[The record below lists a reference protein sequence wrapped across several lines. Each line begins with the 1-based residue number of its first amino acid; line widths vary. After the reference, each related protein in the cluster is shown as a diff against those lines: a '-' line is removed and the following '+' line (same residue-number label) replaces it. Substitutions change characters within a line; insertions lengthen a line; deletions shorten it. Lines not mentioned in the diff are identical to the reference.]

1 MNSSVPI
8 APSQQQQHEAVVLF
22 YRYMDPDASPACR
35 WLHQHS
41 DFYLPHILQFQKE
54 LCNRLN
60 LKGRILL
67 AAEGINGTLS
77 AASTK
82 ELQDYREAM
91 EAFDLIGSSGYPP
104 GFDNNNNNNNNN
116 NSNSESELEDQ
127 QHDDDHRFI
136 FRGIDWKESFFRAP
150 GTTPTCPS
158 RPTAITEPFP
168 NLKISLV
175 KELVSSGGAISVEDL
190 KAYGGAHLT
199 PEEFHAKL
207 SGCHDERSDGLSNP
221 STTAPKKKDVVLI
234 DVRNTFEH
242 AIGHFVHPDTQEAA
256 MNPEMVTFSTFDSN
270 FCEQHAP
277 ALQDKTVLMY
287 CTGGIRCEKASAML
301 KKRGCTDVYQLQG
314 GIHRYLET
322 YGEAGYFQGRNFQF
336 DQRVSLTP
344 GEHYQQHNH
353 HRQHQNN
360 ESGGKDDT
368 ANTRAAAPGTD
379 NSSQHVQ
386 EDKTQPPTVVGKCMQ
401 CNATDFDELSGSR
414 ICTVCRDLVLVCR
427 SCQTSLRE
435 YHCRRHAEW
444 KLYYT
449 FLEVFDKTQLE
460 EQKKSMETLLATH
473 QNDYSKHV
481 RKTLRKQI
489 EKLRLRIVEVDQNPD
504 LVQPNAPRRCRS
516 CREPHGTVCNGF
528 CWGFWKTAGVSQQS
542 VPALTG
548 DSDESI
554 ISANSTGEGDSS
566 IYIKEEPILEIH
578 IGDAVR
584 PGPHWNDIRY
594 GNPMHPKTGEFLEGT
609 VAEVK
614 SWGTG
619 STELDCVAV
628 EWNDPDHLP
637 RRRQVQI
644 YRWGAKAVNGARLYD
659 VARCH

>member
-1 MNSSVPI
+1 MNLSGPSRSDP
-8 APSQQQQHEAVVLF
+8 PSQQLHEAVVLF
-22 YRYMDPDASPACR
+22 YQYLDPKASRACR
-35 WLHQHS
+35 WLHRHS
-41 DFYLPHILQFQKE
+41 DFYLSHIEQFQKE

-67 AAEGINGTLS
+67 ASEGINGTLS

-91 EAFDLIGSSGYPP
+91 EAFDLLGAAGYPP
-104 GFDNNNNNNNNN
+104 DLDNDV
-116 NSNSESELEDQ
+116 SQRSKEEGEEEE
-127 QHDDDHRFI
+127 DDHRFI
-136 FRGIDWKESFFRAP
+136 FRGIDWKESCLHAP
-150 GTTPTCPS
+150 GTATSCSKP
-158 RPTAITEPFP
+158 TEPFP
-168 NLKISLV
+168 NLKVSVV

-190 KAYGGAHLT
+190 EAYGGTHLT

-207 SGCHDERSDGLSNP
+207 SLSGRGDDDDGMSSKGLP
-221 STTAPKKKDVVLI
+221 SAQSATTKKKDVVLI

-256 MNPEMVTFSTFDSN
+256 MNPEMVTFSTFDSK
-270 FCEQHAP
+270 FCEQHATT
-277 ALQDKTVLMY
+277 LQNKTVLMY

-301 KKRGCTDVYQLQG
+301 RKRGCTDVYQLQG

-322 YGEAGYFQGRNFQF
+322 YGEAGYFKGRNFQF

-344 GEHYQQHNH
+344 GEHYQQHSH
-353 HRQHQNN
+353 QQRQQQQNQ
-360 ESGGKDDT
+360 ETDDNDAT
-368 ANTRAAAPGTD
+368 ASNKTTTHIID
-379 NSSQHVQ
+379 SNSQHVQ
-386 EDKTQPPTVVGKCMQ
+386 DEKTQPPTVVGKCMQ
-401 CNATDFDELSGSR
+401 CNITDFDELSGSR
-414 ICTVCRDLVLVCR
+414 ICTVCRDLVLVCP
-427 SCQTSLRE
+427 SCQASLRE

-460 EQKKSMETLLATH
+460 EQKENMETLLRTH
-473 QNDYSKHV
+473 QHDYSKHV

-489 EKLRLRIVEVDQNPD
+489 EKLRLRILEVDQNPG

-528 CWGFWKTAGVSQQS
+528 CWGFWKTAGASQQPVS
-542 VPALTG
+542 TATG
-548 DSDESI
+548 DNDDSMIALSSNGENES
-554 ISANSTGEGDSS
+554 SMYT
-566 IYIKEEPILEIH
+566 KEEPILEIH
-578 IGDAVR
+578 VGDVVR

-594 GNPMHPKTGEFLEGT
+594 GNPMNPKTGDYLEGT